1 MARRSQL
8 QDWESMGEFQL
19 HREVQGVTVRSAL
32 VRHDKLWH
40 MEAAGLT
47 MGAIEAYGVG
57 EWDYCD
63 KCNRAVPKSEGV
75 MERIDGQSILF
86 FCYRCA
92 K

>member
-1 MARRSQL
+1 M
-8 QDWESMGEFQL
+8 
-19 HREVQGVTVRSAL
+19 RSAV

-40 MEAAGLT
+40 MEATGVI
-47 MGAIEAYGVG
+47 MGEMQIFKAG

-63 KCNRAVPKSEGV
+63 SCTKAIPKSEGV

-86 FCYRCA
+86 FCYKCA